1 MTYTHLSNHHQ
12 AERTKYGVQQI
23 TNTLTARN
31 KNRDKCRV
39 ETVGDNQVLM
49 IIADLHKKAIH
60 TGTSLWLTRKKATN
74 SITGYFFFTQL
85 IDYCYIYIHGMF
97 SCILFVL
104 NAITYTHLILT
115 VHGELD

>member
-31 KNRDKCRV
+31 ENRDKCRV

-74 SITGYFFFTQL
+74 SITGFFFL
-85 IDYCYIYIHGMF
+85 P
-97 SCILFVL
+97 
-104 NAITYTHLILT
+104 N
-115 VHGELD
+115 